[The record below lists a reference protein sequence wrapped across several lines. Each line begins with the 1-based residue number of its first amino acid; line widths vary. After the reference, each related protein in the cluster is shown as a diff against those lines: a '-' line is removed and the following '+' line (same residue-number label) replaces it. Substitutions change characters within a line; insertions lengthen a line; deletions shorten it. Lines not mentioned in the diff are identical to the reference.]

1 MSKIITAVAV
11 TVLLVILQAGFSL
24 KISVDLLVEYYT
36 VEQKSDRVP

>member
-24 KISVDLLVEYYT
+24 KKSVDLLVEHYT
-36 VEQKSDRVP
+36 VEQKSDRVL